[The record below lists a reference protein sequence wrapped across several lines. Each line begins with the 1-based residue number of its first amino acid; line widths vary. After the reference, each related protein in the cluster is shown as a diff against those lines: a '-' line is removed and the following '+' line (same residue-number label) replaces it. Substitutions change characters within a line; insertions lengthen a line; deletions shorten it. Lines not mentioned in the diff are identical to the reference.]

1 MSIDPG
7 NKPSLLAAFAE
18 EYELEDADADR
29 LIARIQTS
37 LAQDAAAGS
46 SSPSPSVSAARG
58 SGVGKSLLLIGASCL
73 ALATVGAA
81 VLYPSSK
88 SDPASAKVTSSPSV
102 PAQANEPPRREA
114 ESTTATPSITVDSLP
129 NVAPASPSQGN
140 DAKKAPVASSSASP
154 AAPGAASADT
164 LGRETQLLTSARA
177 AVKSGN
183 PETALAL
190 LDEHARLFPNGWL
203 ANDRVAERIVVL
215 CSVGRRA
222 EAVRE
227 AKAFLDGRPKSP
239 LTRRVEASCAVDSP
253 TRAAE

>member
-7 NKPSLLAAFAE
+7 NKPSLLAAFAD

-37 LAQDAAAGS
+37 VAQDAAAGS
-46 SSPSPSVSAARG
+46 SSPSPSLSAARG
-58 SGVGKSLLLIGASCL
+58 SGVGKSLLLVGASCL
-73 ALATVGAA
+73 ALATAGAA
-81 VLYPSSK
+81 VLYTLSK
-88 SDPASAKVTSSPSV
+88 TDPASAKATSGPPV
-102 PAQANEPPRREA
+102 PAQTNEQPHREA
-114 ESTTATPSITVDSLP
+114 ESTTAPPSITVESLP
-129 NVAPASPSQGN
+129 SVAPASPSQGN
-140 DAKKAPVASSSASP
+140 DAKKAPVVSTSSSA

-177 AVKSGN
+177 AVKGGN
-183 PETALAL
+183 PDKALAL

-215 CSVGRRA
+215 CGVGRRA

-253 TRAAE
+253 TKATE

>member
-7 NKPSLLAAFAE
+7 NKPSLLAAFAD

-37 LAQDAAAGS
+37 IAQDAAAGS
-46 SSPSPSVSAARG
+46 SSPSPAVSAARG
-58 SGVGKSLLLIGASCL
+58 SGVGKGLLVVGASCL
-73 ALATVGAA
+73 ALATAGAA
-81 VLYPSSK
+81 ILYSLSK
-88 SDPASAKVTSSPSV
+88 TDPASEKATSGASV
-102 PAQANEPPRREA
+102 PAQTNEEPRREA
-114 ESTTATPSITVDSLP
+114 ESTTAPPSITVESLP
-129 NVAPASPSQGN
+129 SVAPASPSQGN
-140 DAKKAPVASSSASP
+140 DAKKAPVVST
-154 AAPGAASADT
+154 AAAATSGAASADT

-177 AVKSGN
+177 AVKGGN
-183 PETALAL
+183 PDKALAL

-215 CSVGRRA
+215 CNVGRRA

-253 TRAAE
+253 TGATE